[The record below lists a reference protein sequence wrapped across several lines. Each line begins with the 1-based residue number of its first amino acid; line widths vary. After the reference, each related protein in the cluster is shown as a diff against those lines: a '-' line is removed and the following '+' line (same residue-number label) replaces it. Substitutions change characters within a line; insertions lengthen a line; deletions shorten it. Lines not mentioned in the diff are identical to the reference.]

1 VPSTEKLGAEP
12 FGFQADAVMRK
23 DLAAVAAMR
32 AHEVADIL
40 DHAEHRH
47 VEFVNILRPQM
58 PAT

>member
-1 VPSTEKLGAEP
+1 
-12 FGFQADAVMRK
+12 MRK

-47 VEFVNILRPQM
+47 VEFVNILRPQISV
-58 PAT
+58 PSTPTHRPF